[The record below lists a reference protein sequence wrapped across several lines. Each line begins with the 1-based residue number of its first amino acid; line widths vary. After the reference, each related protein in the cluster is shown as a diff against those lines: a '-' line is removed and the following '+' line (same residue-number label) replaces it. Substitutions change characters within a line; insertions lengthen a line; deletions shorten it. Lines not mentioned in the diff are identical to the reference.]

1 MHPDSAKYLWDVRYA
16 AALVERFIAG
26 KGFDEYASDLLV
38 KSAVERQ
45 LEIIGEALNALH
57 KVDPELAKRV
67 PDSSQI
73 IAFRNIL
80 IHGYAVIKHERV
92 WTVANESVPILLNAV
107 QALLLEL
114 GDDP

>member
-1 MHPDSAKYLWDVRYA
+1 MKPDPRTYVWDIQDA
-16 AALVERFIAG
+16 ANAITSFVSGVDAETYSNPPLIH
-26 KGFDEYASDLLV
+26 
-38 KSAVERQ
+38 SAVERKF
-45 LEIIGEALNALH
+45 EIIGEALNALH